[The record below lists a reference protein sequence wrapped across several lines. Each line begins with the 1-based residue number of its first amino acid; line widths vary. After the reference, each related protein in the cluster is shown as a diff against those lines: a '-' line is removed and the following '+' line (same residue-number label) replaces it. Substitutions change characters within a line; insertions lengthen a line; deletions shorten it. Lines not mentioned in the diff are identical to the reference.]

1 MFYLFKLEATLKHF
15 KTKYIASI
23 VLLASSSI
31 MASAVTVSKQP
42 NILLVVADDLGYS
55 DLGSFGGEIKTP
67 YLDSLAKSGVK
78 FTNFHTA
85 PACSP
90 TRAALITGV
99 DPHIA
104 GLGNMAELLAPN
116 QKGEPG
122 YEGHINSNVVTIAE
136 ILKGVGYHTYYT
148 GKWHL
153 GMSKDSNPQTRG
165 FDKSFA
171 LLSGGA
177 SHFQDMKPAYA
188 PTPEAKA
195 PYTDDGV
202 LITKLPESFQYSSQ
216 YYSDKLISYLREN
229 QSSEQPFFAM
239 LNFTAPHWPLQAP
252 DAAIAKYSGAYDAG
266 YDVLYKKRLESQKE
280 LGILPKS
287 AEGAERPPKGTAWES
302 LTPEQRKTESRAM
315 EVYAAMVDEMDVYT
329 GKVIEYLKDSGQYSN
344 TLIVFMSDNGPEGHD
359 IDEVFSSELYPKIR
373 NVIDTTNDFSFD
385 QMGRPGSYTFLGP
398 NWAWASSP
406 AFRMHKGFPTEG
418 GTRSVAIVKMPN
430 VNGEG
435 RIINSYANVMDLAPT
450 ILDIANVSVP
460 KGSYNGKNIAE
471 MSGQSLMP
479 VLNGNAMAPDD
490 RVVGGELFGKY
501 FVRKGNWKLVLMPTP
516 WGTGE
521 AQLYDLSNDLAEKY
535 DLTKEHPDVLVEM
548 QAYWKEYVAK
558 NNVILPDWVDGY

>member
-1 MFYLFKLEATLKHF
+1 MNLRK
-15 KTKYIASI
+15 KYIASV
-23 VLLASSSI
+23 VLLATSSI
-31 MASAVTVSKQP
+31 MASAATVPQKP

-67 YLDSLAKSGVK
+67 NLDSLAESGVRL
-78 FTNFHTA
+78 TNFHTA

-122 YEGHINSNVVTIAE
+122 YEGHINSKVVTVAE
-136 ILKGVGYHTYYT
+136 ILKDSGYRTYYT

-165 FDKSFA
+165 FDNSFA

-177 SHFQDMKPAYA
+177 SHFSDMKPAYA
-188 PTPEAKA
+188 PTPEVKA

-202 LITKLPESFQYSSQ
+202 MIKKLPESFQYSSQ
-216 YYSDKLISYLREN
+216 YYSDKLISYLKEK

-252 DAAIAKYSGAYDAG
+252 DAAIAKYKGVYDAG
-266 YDVLYKKRLESQKE
+266 YDVLYKQRLASQKE
-280 LGILPKS
+280 LGILPKG
-287 AEGAERPPKGTAWES
+287 AEGAERPPKGTPWEN
-302 LTPEQRKTESRAM
+302 LTSEQRKTESKAM

-344 TLIVFMSDNGPEGHD
+344 TLIVFISDNGPEGHD
-359 IDEVFSSELYPKIR
+359 IDEVFSSELYPDIR
-373 NVIDTTNDFSFD
+373 HVIDSTNDFSYE
-385 QMGRPGSYTFLGP
+385 QMGRLGSYTFLGP

-435 RIINSYANVMDLAPT
+435 RIIDSYANVVDIAPT
-450 ILDIANVSVP
+450 ILEFANVSAP
-460 KGSYNGKNIAE
+460 KGSYKGKKVEEI
-471 MSGQSLMP
+471 SGQSFLP
-479 VLNGNAMAPDD
+479 VLTGRTTGEDD
-490 RVVGGELFGKY
+490 RIAGGELFGKY
-501 FVRKGNWKLVLMPTP
+501 FVRKGDWKLVLMPTP

-521 AQLYDLSNDLAEKY
+521 EQLYDLSSDLAEKH
-535 DLTKEHPDVLVEM
+535 DLSEKYPEVLAEM
-548 QAYWKEYVAK
+548 KIYWKEYVAK